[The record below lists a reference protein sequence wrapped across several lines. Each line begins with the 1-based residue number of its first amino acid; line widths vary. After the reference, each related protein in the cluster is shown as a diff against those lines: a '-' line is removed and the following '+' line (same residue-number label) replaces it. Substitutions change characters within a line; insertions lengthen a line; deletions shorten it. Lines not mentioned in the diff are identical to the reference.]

1 MLRPVAGTT
10 NEPEAELFVTRLAE
24 AGITAVSRRST
35 GDFELGASG
44 GRTIFV
50 EDEDVE
56 RARALLAVD
65 EPPFSDEELGEL
77 SEAAGREESE
87 LEDDPSSDRS

>member
-10 NEPEAELFVTRLAE
+10 NEPEAELFVTRLAD

-50 EDEDVE
+50 EEIDAE
-56 RARALLAVD
+56 RARAVLAVD
-65 EPPFSDEELGEL
+65 DPPFSDEELAEL
-77 SEAAGREESE
+77 SDEAGQA
-87 LEDDPSSDRS
+87 EDTDQAR

>member
-10 NEPEAELFVTRLAE
+10 NEPEADLIVGRLAQD
-24 AGITAVSRRST
+24 GIKAVSRRST

-50 EDEDVE
+50 EDSDVE
-56 RARALLAVD
+56 RARAVLAV
-65 EPPFSDEELGEL
+65 ESPPFSDEELAEL
-77 SEAAGREESE
+77 SEAAGRER
-87 LEDDPSSDRS
+87 EDDPRSDGS